1 MKGVEEVKRR
11 LSVAPDEKLD
21 QPPDLPP
28 APAPPFRPC
37 PRPRVAAAP
46 GRGGEDGRTGPS
58 ARPRPRPQPTPPPE
72 IRRAGGPERSA
83 DSRARRGEAGA
94 AGLPAELRGVLVEV
108 ATHSYLRY
116 EWALLKPLVCHQL
129 RLAERAYG
137 PPEAAK
143 AEAAGPAAEG
153 EAGEAGEAAEGTK
166 AGSPAGSQHAGAEGG
181 EEDAGA
187 APTAGGLKE
196 LVDGFS
202 EAPWT
207 IRRLC
212 EILLAPKRHY
222 KSWRRLAESVEKM
235 LLVITTVGP
244 SGEGDVPP
252 RPLLAGLREP
262 NSTLGCWV
270 KTLGE
275 EGQKLKGEKVT
286 EPTRIIHLNLPQE
299 RERAREEF
307 EKQRQLQMQQK
318 QQEEMAQA
326 DGNVNAQQHPLQQIQ
341 HLQMQQMQQLQPMVG
356 QGLHLNGHTISST
369 IGNNLNLV
377 PDASDASAGHS
388 KLINIPDGLGM
399 PGAGEVAG
407 QWSEGRAIFQGA
419 GVREVAGKD
428 ELGAAG
434 SPLIEKID
442 EATNYF
448 GEALGGIAPGMVRP
462 ITEVVQGKR
471 MKVEEVPSTK
481 T

>member
-1 MKGVEEVKRR
+1 M
-11 LSVAPDEKLD
+11 
-21 QPPDLPP
+21 
-28 APAPPFRPC
+28 
-37 PRPRVAAAP
+37 
-46 GRGGEDGRTGPS
+46 
-58 ARPRPRPQPTPPPE
+58 
-72 IRRAGGPERSA
+72 
-83 DSRARRGEAGA
+83 
-94 AGLPAELRGVLVEV
+94 LVEV

-137 PPEAAK
+137 PPEAAE
-143 AEAAGPAAEG
+143 AEAAGPT
-153 EAGEAGEAAEGTK
+153 AEGTK
-166 AGSPAGSQHAGAEGG
+166 AGSPAGSQRAGAEGG
-181 EEDAGA
+181 EGDEEA
-187 APTAGGLKE
+187 APTARGLKE

-341 HLQMQQMQQLQPMVG
+341 HIQIQQMQQLQPMVG

-388 KLINIPDGLGM
+388 KLINIPDLGM

-442 EATNYF
+442 EATNYYR
-448 GEALGGIAPGMVRP
+448 EALGGIAGGMVRP
-462 ITEVVQGKR
+462 IAEVVQGKR

>member
-1 MKGVEEVKRR
+1 MAK
-11 LSVAPDEKLD
+11 VANEALT
-21 QPPDLPP
+21 
-28 APAPPFRPC
+28 RPL
-37 PRPRVAAAP
+37 AL
-46 GRGGEDGRTGPS
+46 
-58 ARPRPRPQPTPPPE
+58 
-72 IRRAGGPERSA
+72 
-83 DSRARRGEAGA
+83 ARRGEAGA

-108 ATHSYLRY
+108 ATYSYLRY

-137 PPEAAK
+137 PPEAAE
-143 AEAAGPAAEG
+143 AEAAGP
-153 EAGEAGEAAEGTK
+153 AAEGTK
-166 AGSPAGSQHAGAEGG
+166 AGSPAGSQRAGAEGG
-181 EEDAGA
+181 EGDEEA
-187 APTAGGLKE
+187 APTARGLKE

-222 KSWRRLAESVEKM
+222 KSWRRLAESIEKM

-307 EKQRQLQMQQK
+307 EKQRQLQTQQK
-318 QQEEMAQA
+318 LQEEMAQA

-341 HLQMQQMQQLQPMVG
+341 HIQIQQMQQLQPMVG

-388 KLINIPDGLGM
+388 KLINIPDLGM

-442 EATNYF
+442 EATNYYR
-448 GEALGGIAPGMVRP
+448 EALGGIAGGMVRP
-462 ITEVVQGKR
+462 IAEVVQGKR